1 MHWLKQMFSRRR
13 MTDDLSDEM
22 RQHLEEKIEALVAD
36 GMPREEAVHAAR
48 RAFGNATL
56 IEQRSREVWMWPLI
70 ESLWADIK
78 FALRQLRKS
87 PAITLIAVITLALG
101 IGANTA
107 VFTLTWAV
115 ILKSLPVPHPD
126 RLVEYEMRNGDQ
138 MIGLSGPEYAALR
151 RQQKS
156 CIDLLAWAS
165 DSASVRKED
174 ALERRVHIQLLSGNA
189 FHVLEMQPYLGNFF
203 SERAD
208 NDEGTQGIPAV
219 LGYDYWQDIFHG
231 DDRAVGQTLIVA
243 GHPVTVIGVMPKA
256 FEGLTANFHPALY
269 LPLSFA
275 DLLYGKDFR
284 NHPGHFGHFV
294 LGRLKPGMTVAAA
307 RAEVK
312 AIEPSVRKEA
322 DPTGIYMNQFFKPFR
337 LRVQDGR
344 SGVSWVKAT
353 YGRPLLVL
361 EMLVAFLLLLC
372 CLNTALVMLAR
383 VSGRQQEYAVRSALG
398 AGRVRLIRQVLIE
411 TVLLTIPGLLAGLL
425 MGWAAARAL
434 VAMLG
439 TMGSAS
445 SMDVRPNAIILGFNL
460 GVSLLVAFSAGLWPA
475 FRAAKTTPAFDLKT
489 SDRTVAA
496 RQMGGWVVVLQV
508 AVSVSLVTSAVLL
521 GGTLGRL
528 LTEHSGFHAQGTAL
542 AYIDLR
548 AAKPQPAETAR
559 IDDELLRKVQQK
571 PGVMTSGS
579 TDARPLIGFFGASR
593 EFAIDARGNVHAD
606 PHIFYIRVS
615 PGYFD
620 AIGTRLLT
628 GESAAPT
635 AKDSMPQCV
644 LSRDLSAFFFPGENA
659 VGRIV
664 YASTFQQ
671 PDGTNLDPKNGCR
684 VVGIAENARLVSL
697 RTAAPRA
704 IYNVI
709 SPSVL
714 SSTSQDA
721 FSYSGI
727 NLIVHAKTD
736 ALAVAALQDTV
747 KQVLPNSADVKYQT
761 FRQLEDQDLNRERM
775 LTSLSGAFALLALL
789 LTALG
794 MYGLLMR
801 NVVLRTKEIGIR
813 VALGA
818 QRRQIVAAI
827 ARKALIEVGIGLL
840 AGAAIT
846 VLLVR
851 AIRQLLEEPQ
861 PTSEWTYLISASV
874 ILLVAGIALYFP
886 ARRAASID
894 PMVALRAE

>member
-1 MHWLKQMFSRRR
+1 MDWLQQLFSRRR
-13 MTDDLSDEM
+13 MTGDLSEEM
-22 RQHLEEKIEALVAD
+22 QQHLDEKIEALVES

-48 RAFGNATL
+48 RAFGNASL
-56 IEQRSREVWMWPLI
+56 IEQRSREVWMWPWM
-70 ESLWADIK
+70 ESVYADIK

-87 PAITLIAVITLALG
+87 PAITSIAVITLALG

-115 ILKSLPVPHPD
+115 ILKGLPVPHPD
-126 RLVEYEMRNGDQ
+126 RLVEYEMRNGEA
-138 MIGLSGPEYAALR
+138 MIGLSGPEYKVLR
-151 RQQKS
+151 ERQKV
-156 CIDLLAWAS
+156 CTDLLAWVS
-165 DSASVRKED
+165 DD
-174 ALERRVHIQLLSGNA
+174 AVWQKGGIPEQIHIQLLTGNA

-208 NDEGTQGIPAV
+208 NDEGTQGIPAI
-219 LGYDYWQDIFHG
+219 LSYDYWQEKFHG
-231 DDRAVGQTLIVA
+231 DGRALGRTLIVA

-294 LGRLKPGMTVAAA
+294 LGRLKPGMTLSAAQS
-307 RAEVK
+307 EVK
-312 AIEPSVRKEA
+312 AIEPSIRKEA
-322 DPTGIYMNQFFKPFR
+322 DPTGIYMDQFFKPFR
-337 LRVQDGR
+337 LRVRDGR
-344 SGVSWVKAT
+344 SGVSWVKMT
-353 YGRPLLVL
+353 YERSLLVL

-372 CLNTALVMLAR
+372 CMNTALVMLAR
-383 VSGRQQEYAVRSALG
+383 VSGRHQEYAVRSALG
-398 AGRVRLIRQVLIE
+398 AGRTRLIRQVLIE

-445 SMDVRPNAIILGFNL
+445 SMDVRPNAIILGFNVA
-460 GVSLLVAFSAGLWPA
+460 VSLLVAFGAGLWPA
-475 FRAAKTTPAFDLKT
+475 FRAAKTTPALDLKT
-489 SDRTVAA
+489 SDRGVASK
-496 RQMGGWVVVLQV
+496 QIGGWVIVLQV

-521 GGTLGRL
+521 GGVLGHL

-542 AYIDLR
+542 AAVDLGDL
-548 AAKPQPAETAR
+548 KLGPAQLAQTYGEILRSAR
-559 IDDELLRKVQQK
+559 HK
-571 PGVMTSGS
+571 PGVTASGF
-579 TDARPLIGFFGASR
+579 TDVKPLSGFFGASR
-593 EFAIDARGNVHAD
+593 EFGIDRHGAIHSD
-606 PHIFYIRVS
+606 PHIFYVQVS

-620 AIGTRLLT
+620 AIGTRLLA
-628 GESAAPT
+628 GESAAPA
-635 AKDSMPQCV
+635 AKDSMSQCV
-644 LSRDLSAFFFPGENA
+644 LSQALAAFFFPGENA

-664 YASTFQQ
+664 YASAFGQ

-684 VVGIAENARLVSL
+684 VTGVAENAHLVSL
-697 RTAAPRA
+697 RTAAPS
-704 IYNVI
+704 ILYNVV
-709 SPSVL
+709 SLQAPTSKHVL
-714 SSTSQDA
+714 N
-721 FSYSGI
+721 I
-727 NLIVHAKTD
+727 VVHAATD
-736 ALAVAALQDTV
+736 ALAVAALRDTV

-818 QRRQIVAAI
+818 QRRQIVVAMAG
-827 ARKALIEVGIGLL
+827 KAMVEVGMGLL
-840 AGAAIT
+840 AGTAIT
-846 VLLVR
+846 MLLVK
-851 AIRQLLEEPQ
+851 AIRRLLEEPNAALGW
-861 PTSEWTYLISASV
+861 SCWIGAGV
-874 ILLVAGIALYFP
+874 ILLVAAVAVYFP
-886 ARRAASID
+886 ARRAASVD
-894 PMVALRAE
+894 PMQALRAE